1 MRKNDCGHDIAAE
14 NSVLRCDDCEAEK
27 RQREDDALWNQ
38 AVEAGIAAILKRC
51 CSHMAK
57 LGHCHHQ
64 PCDYYQ
70 NALGELRALK
80 RGGK

>member
-1 MRKNDCGHDIAAE
+1 MSKAPKVPTEFLVWLGEQQAAAHDRGW
-14 NSVLRCDDCEAEK
+14 NEAI
-27 RQREDDALWNQ
+27 D
-38 AVEAGIAAILKRC
+38 AGIAAILNRC

-70 NALGELRALK
+70 NAMTELRALK
-80 RGGK
+80 RAA